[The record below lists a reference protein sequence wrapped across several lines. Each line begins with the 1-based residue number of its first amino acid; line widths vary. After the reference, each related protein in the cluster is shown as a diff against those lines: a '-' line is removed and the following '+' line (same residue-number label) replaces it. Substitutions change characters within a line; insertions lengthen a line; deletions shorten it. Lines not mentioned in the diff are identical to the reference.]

1 MNRTSTTQQGLIKH
15 DGLHSTTGAHSMLAH
30 NSNKT
35 VDRHVRHSIHPP
47 LNHILLITH
56 KFSSA
61 IPFVAGWY
69 RADLVCLIPL
79 LCMNSL
85 NSSAMD

>member
-56 KFSSA
+56 KFSSVTGSVSL
-61 IPFVAGWY
+61 VASVAEG
-69 RADLVCLIPL
+69 DNVCMVVLPD
-79 LCMNSL
+79 C
-85 NSSAMD
+85 